1 MCAICSDGSG
11 NGHRLKNISP
21 VRHQGEHFNPRLT
34 RGNIRGF
41 RGSTCHRKSGY
52 DLQKKIT
59 IYIKIKLIII
69 TMLQPSRA
77 NPGDPASIGI
87 WRRRRVQR
95 VVRLAKQIA
104 KGSHGILSRLLG

>member
-11 NGHRLKNISP
+11 NGHMLTNIGP

-59 IYIKIKLIII
+59 IICIYTNII
-69 TMLQPSRA
+69 
-77 NPGDPASIGI
+77 N
-87 WRRRRVQR
+87 
-95 VVRLAKQIA
+95 
-104 KGSHGILSRLLG
+104 